1 MTATVGYEATV
12 VQYLKDPLTEAQ
24 LLELLGKLEDEPS
37 ALVRRDPLFK
47 ELGLSGDDV
56 QTAAQVAALLADHP
70 QLMERPVLV
79 SGDDAIIGRPTE
91 RIAPFLAAH

>member
-1 MTATVGYEATV
+1 MTATDGYEAAV

-56 QTAAQVAALLADHP
+56 QTAALLADHP